1 MKFGK
6 EFQERK
12 DQILSAYQELAV
24 LTDADFINYK
34 QLKKLIKVVKSH
46 ESAEKSLR
54 YFYENEVRNYA
65 QKLYSLE
72 EELGHV
78 PDKKTIISLFQK
90 LNETA
95 NYKICK
101 KINKNFDFDWD
112 HEAVLYLMSERVL
125 TVSRGVNYR
134 KKDRANSAIQENIL
148 LLDNLQSNLELSFL
162 SQRNVFILSIVVCL
176 IYIFCKAFEI
186 LSWEWYNRTVGDGDS
201 YPFSIE
207 TVVWARAVI
216 LFFGLSV
223 ISGDF
228 TSLKNV
234 PRAVLLKVAGARALY
249 VVGDVMIPLAIAM
262 LSSGVYSVFQTLS
275 IPIIV
280 IIRYFLM
287 HEGLSKS
294 HIIFIGILLLGLLGF
309 RGNSFSDASSTFIN
323 GTFLVLGQVFLHS
336 LSKVLIEK
344 YAKQD
349 LETLNLTKPKK
360 FQILYCCDMLIATLI
375 CFSYRFDLVTTNLFQ
390 GWTWHTGVILAV
402 SIFSNFSNNLCLI
415 ITTALINV
423 LTKTVAITLV
433 FFAGI
438 GIFNEA
444 TSLQEIVFAI
454 VVFVAAIAY
463 QSETQQKI
471 KRKFKHKGQM
481 LARQR
486 TAMIELLDQI
496 DSQKIGNSSDSESDA
511 DSDADVE
518 VSAWQTK
525 SNI

>member
-12 DQILSAYQELAV
+12 DQILTAYQELAV

-46 ESAEKSLR
+46 ETAEKSLR
-54 YFYENEVRNYA
+54 YFYENEVRNYV

-78 PDKKTIISLFQK
+78 PDKKTIIRLFQK

-134 KKDRANSAIQENIL
+134 KVDRANSAIQENIL

-176 IYIFCKAFEI
+176 IYIFCKAVEI

-228 TSLKNV
+228 TSLKTV
-234 PRAVLLKVAGARALY
+234 PRAVLLKVLGARALY
-249 VVGDVMIPLAIAM
+249 VVGDVLIPLAIAM

-280 IIRYFLM
+280 IIRSSWISREL
-287 HEGLSKS
+287 
-294 HIIFIGILLLGLLGF
+294 IF
-309 RGNSFSDASSTFIN
+309 
-323 GTFLVLGQVFLHS
+323 
-336 LSKVLIEK
+336 
-344 YAKQD
+344 
-349 LETLNLTKPKK
+349 
-360 FQILYCCDMLIATLI
+360 
-375 CFSYRFDLVTTNLFQ
+375 
-390 GWTWHTGVILAV
+390 
-402 SIFSNFSNNLCLI
+402 
-415 ITTALINV
+415 
-423 LTKTVAITLV
+423 
-433 FFAGI
+433 
-438 GIFNEA
+438 
-444 TSLQEIVFAI
+444 
-454 VVFVAAIAY
+454 
-463 QSETQQKI
+463 
-471 KRKFKHKGQM
+471 
-481 LARQR
+481 
-486 TAMIELLDQI
+486 
-496 DSQKIGNSSDSESDA
+496 
-511 DSDADVE
+511 
-518 VSAWQTK
+518 
-525 SNI
+525 